1 MKTRI
6 EADSIGSLEV
16 PSDAYYGVQSLRA
29 KRNFPITG
37 TPIHPVMIQNLRK
50 LKRQLPSP
58 TAKHRDCRRK
68 KRLPLSMPVMK
79 SLPAN

>member
-37 TPIHPVMIQNLRK
+37 TSIHPVMIQNL
-50 LKRQLPSP
+50 
-58 TAKHRDCRRK
+58 AKIKKAFLLTGKKETGRRK

>member
-29 KRNFPITG
+29 KRISPSRERRSTG
-37 TPIHPVMIQNLRK
+37 HDPESGEN
-50 LKRQLPSP
+50 
-58 TAKHRDCRRK
+58 
-68 KRLPLSMPVMK
+68 
-79 SLPAN
+79 

>member
-37 TPIHPVMIQNLRK
+37 TPIHPVMIQNL
-50 LKRQLPSP
+50 
-58 TAKHRDCRRK
+58 AKIK
-68 KRLPLSMPVMK
+68 KAAAISNRE
-79 SLPAN
+79 A

>member
-37 TPIHPVMIQNLRK
+37 TSIHPVMIQNL
-50 LKRQLPSP
+50 
-58 TAKHRDCRRK
+58 AE
-68 KRLPLSMPVMK
+68 
-79 SLPAN
+79 N

>member
-37 TPIHPVMIQNLRK
+37 TPIHPVMIQNL
-50 LKRQLPSP
+50 
-58 TAKHRDCRRK
+58 
-68 KRLPLSMPVMK
+68 
-79 SLPAN
+79 SLIHI

>member
-29 KRNFPITG
+29 KRKFPITG
-37 TPIHPVMIQNLRK
+37 TTITPLIF
-50 LKRQLPSP
+50 
-58 TAKHRDCRRK
+58 K
-68 KRLPLSMPVMK
+68 KKP
-79 SLPAN
+79 N